1 MDVFQLLASL
11 SETLMAPELLES
23 KIYGIK
29 LTTLISNSPF
39 PQGISLPP
47 FTEQGFLQWALQCRD
62 RQNISSPEVQNPAS
76 CVLENKHLP
85 RGWFLETH

>member
-1 MDVFQLLASL
+1 MCKNTSNIRMYVFQLLASL

-39 PQGISLPP
+39 PHGISLPP
-47 FTEQGFLQWALQCRD
+47 FAEQGFLQ
-62 RQNISSPEVQNPAS
+62 
-76 CVLENKHLP
+76 
-85 RGWFLETH
+85 

>member
-1 MDVFQLLASL
+1 MFQLLASL

-29 LTTLISNSPF
+29 LRTLISNSPF

-62 RQNISSPEVQNPAS
+62 TQKYLLSRGVQNSAS

>member
-1 MDVFQLLASL
+1 MYVFQLLASL

-39 PQGISLPP
+39 PMVYPFLHSLNKVSCNRHSNAGIDKISL
-47 FTEQGFLQWALQCRD
+47 LQEYKIQPHVC
-62 RQNISSPEVQNPAS
+62 
-76 CVLENKHLP
+76 
-85 RGWFLETH
+85 